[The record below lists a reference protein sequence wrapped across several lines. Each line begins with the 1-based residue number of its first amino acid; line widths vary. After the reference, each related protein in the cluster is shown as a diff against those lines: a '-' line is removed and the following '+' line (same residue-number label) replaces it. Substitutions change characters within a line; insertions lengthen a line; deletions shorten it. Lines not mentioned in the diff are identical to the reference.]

1 MIKIY
6 FDEIAVSGIDYPN
19 NSQTT
24 DEADPKGLVSFL
36 YRVSE
41 GSDRAWP
48 AAAS

>member
-24 DEADPKGLVSFL
+24 DWETFGIP
-36 YRVSE
+36 Y
-41 GSDRAWP
+41 
-48 AAAS
+48 